1 MLGLDISLAPQ
12 HFSFPSRNK
21 AIGADGVA
29 RRSPELGPC
38 LIQPSIAM
46 QDLAGVWLDPAAA
59 PQPWSQPQSLWA
71 PPAALA
77 PVPVL
82 VLSPCSFVSPFCSMP
97 WCPAAASN
105 TPINASEKGLSPL
118 DLPEQGQR
126 CLHPWTAGALAPC
139 SQPRACRGGSWGG
152 HATPTTQLHHPLPE
166 PQPNHGGSSRFT
178 LGCYSARE
186 SAW

>member
-1 MLGLDISLAPQ
+1 MDISLAPQ

-21 AIGADGVA
+21 AVGADGVA

-46 QDLAGVWLDPAAA
+46 QDLAGVWLDLAAA
-59 PQPWSQPQSLWA
+59 PQPWSQPQSSWA

-139 SQPRACRGGSWGG
+139 CQPRVCRGGSWG
-152 HATPTTQLHHPLPE
+152 AVQSPPRSSIILSLSLNPTMGAVPDSLLGAVVHVSLPGE
-166 PQPNHGGSSRFT
+166 
-178 LGCYSARE
+178 
-186 SAW
+186 